1 VEAEFERWLRPQI
14 TKKDY
19 LGDRERLIYQICR
32 KFKEEKKNCG
42 AAPLSGSK
50 TWNYPVIRL
59 KANPAKGFEKG
70 CMKFDR

>member
-19 LGDRERLIYQICR
+19 PGDRERLIYQICR